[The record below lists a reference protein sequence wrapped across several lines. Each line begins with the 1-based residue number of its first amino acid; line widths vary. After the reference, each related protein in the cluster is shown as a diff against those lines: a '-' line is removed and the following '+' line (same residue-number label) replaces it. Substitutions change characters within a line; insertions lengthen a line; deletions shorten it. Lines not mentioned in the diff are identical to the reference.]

1 MHRIFWDI
9 MPSLMEI
16 VELFLQYQ
24 ATEICN
30 EYLTSPASDGNSTA
44 IGEAGKQSVR
54 NLSDLSYVVHPLQA
68 AIRDG
73 FVRVN
78 EGVPSKPGLALR
90 PGDVVACRLPPL
102 PSLEASPEVHLS
114 ATSPILH
121 SSWRL
126 TMQHATR
133 DVGLAMHCP
142 CINVLSQS
150 PLHALSGLL
159 PGLHE

>member
-1 MHRIFWDI
+1 M
-9 MPSLMEI
+9 
-16 VELFLQYQ
+16 
-24 ATEICN
+24 
-30 EYLTSPASDGNSTA
+30 
-44 IGEAGKQSVR
+44 
-54 NLSDLSYVVHPLQA
+54 SYVVHPLQA

-133 DVGLAMHCP
+133 NEGLAMHSP

-150 PLHALSGLL
+150 LLHALSGLL